1 MRGGALGRRVG
12 RGGDARTLGGLGRTR
27 EREGER
33 DAGPAG
39 KRSGPT
45 GARVARK
52 VGPQGLV
59 CWARERVELGLVL
72 GRAAWVGKGAGWAA
86 TGFGLGFLFWFFLSI
101 PPFLIL
107 ILFLT
112 QTNLFE
118 FKQNLNSTTLCTQAY
133 KINAPA

>member
-1 MRGGALGRRVG
+1 MRARLGSEAGRLARAWEGRLGRRG
-12 RGGDARTLGGLGRTR
+12 WSAGLGR
-27 EREGER
+27 E
-33 DAGPAG
+33 
-39 KRSGPT
+39 
-45 GARVARK
+45 
-52 VGPQGLV
+52 
-59 CWARERVELGLVL
+59 ELGLAL

-118 FKQNLNSTTLCTQAY
+118 FKQNLNSTTLCTQAN